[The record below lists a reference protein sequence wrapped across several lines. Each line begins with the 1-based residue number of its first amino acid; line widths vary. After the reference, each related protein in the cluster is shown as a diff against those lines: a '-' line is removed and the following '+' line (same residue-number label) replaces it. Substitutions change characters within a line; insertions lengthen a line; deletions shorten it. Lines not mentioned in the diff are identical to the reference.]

1 MIYNERY
8 KLRYKQKTPLKLIWD
23 NQMGKPGING
33 LLIKKLNYCLLFQ
46 FDLLSAALIFSL
58 YTC

>member
-1 MIYNERY
+1 MIYNEWY

-33 LLIKKLNYCLLFQ
+33 LLIKN
-46 FDLLSAALIFSL
+46 
-58 YTC
+58 